1 MAINCDSYLKVQVCK
16 DNFVSIQRAIG
27 GLVDGLPEE
36 WFTPRFVDT
45 YSAKGATIAVCQD

>member
-45 YSAKGATIAVCQD
+45 YSAKGAAIAVCQD